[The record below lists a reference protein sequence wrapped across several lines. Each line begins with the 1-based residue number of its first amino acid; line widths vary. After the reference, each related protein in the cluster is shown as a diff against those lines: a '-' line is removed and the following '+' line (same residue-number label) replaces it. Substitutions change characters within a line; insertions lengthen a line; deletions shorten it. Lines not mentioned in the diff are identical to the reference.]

1 MTDSTRDEREQSPGD
16 EFGLSEVRELLRLI
30 KETDVTEIQIK
41 RGNTELHIKRGG
53 SSQHQA
59 PFVMTPSLAA
69 GLGVMQNVPHV
80 SVAPLQQPSQTQ
92 TESVLGAHAP
102 TTEIEPP
109 PGSYVITSP
118 MVGMFYSAPSPKD
131 PPYVKEGDTVH
142 VDDVVGIVEA
152 MKIMNEIVFEG
163 ETTGRI
169 ARILVKNGQPVEYG
183 QALMIVEPI

>member
-1 MTDSTRDEREQSPGD
+1 MTDSTRGEREQSPGD

-30 KETDVTEIQIK
+30 KETDITEIQIK
-41 RGNTELHIKRGG
+41 RGSTELHIKRGG
-53 SSQHQA
+53 SSQHQT

-69 GLGVMQNVPHV
+69 GLGIVQGMSHV
-80 SVAPLQQPSQTQ
+80 SAASAQQPVQ
-92 TESVLGAHAP
+92 TEGALGPHTSAS
-102 TTEIEPP
+102 EIEPD
-109 PGSYVITSP
+109 PGSHTVTSP
-118 MVGMFYSAPSPKD
+118 MVGTFYSAPSPKD

-142 VDDVVGIVEA
+142 IDDVVGIVEA

-183 QALMIVEPI
+183 QALMIVEPL